1 MGNGKFVLEVFDVQ
15 PRGSAMKEV
24 KFSSKKLWTT
34 FFPPSSSCRQGFQS
48 RSEPLTHKKPSSD
61 CEAPPKE
68 DAFQMLEGFNPLKS
82 KPSMPNE
89 VSNLF
94 TISQGEAEFSPLGEF
109 QIESLS
115 PNKMTKVR
123 EVLSAL
129 NIKVYSK
136 RKNRFSTGI

>member
-48 RSEPLTHKKPSSD
+48 RSEPLTHEKPSSD

-68 DAFQMLEGFNPLKS
+68 YAFQMLEGFNPLKS

-94 TISQGEAEFSPLGEF
+94 TISQGEAKFSPMGEF
-109 QIESLS
+109 QIEGL
-115 PNKMTKVR
+115 
-123 EVLSAL
+123 
-129 NIKVYSK
+129 
-136 RKNRFSTGI
+136 FSQENG